1 MAMAAEARRAQF
13 EGLVRARVLRT
24 LIRARIYG
32 IAFVAVFA
40 SALAL
45 LDPDPV
51 RIGLFCTGIGV
62 IAVVSVVELRRIDD
76 PPTAGRLLFNV
87 LVMAVGQVFV
97 MLGAGGI
104 ASPLVPIQALFAA
117 MIAIVAPRS
126 LSAPSIAVV
135 ALPSIWVLAWLQS
148 TGAVLPSLRH
158 TLFEGLYVGAG
169 HGGWGPWIAALVYT
183 VMLFA
188 GLGLG
193 RYVRATIDDLVEQQ
207 VEDRERALEMHA
219 EQNRTATALAAEI
232 AHELKNPLASIK
244 GLGALVQKDVT
255 GQVAER
261 LAVMRREVD
270 RMQTTLDEFLAY
282 SRPLVPIEAQEVD
295 LVELCREVAEMVE
308 GVAQERRTS
317 VVVTGSAE
325 CVRCDPRKLRAVIV
339 NLVQNALDA
348 SREGGEVRIELSARA
363 GGGIELRVLD
373 RGAGIDPSVAARLF
387 EVGATTKARG
397 NGIGLPLSRGL
408 VRQHGGDLVLERR
421 EGGGAVAIVT
431 IPPALPGASASEGEA
446 A

>member
-1 MAMAAEARRAQF
+1 MAMAAQARREQF
-13 EGLVRARVLRT
+13 EELVRARVLRT
-24 LIRARIYG
+24 LIRARI
-32 IAFVAVFA
+32 VAIGLVALFA
-40 SALAL
+40 SMLVL

-51 RIGLFCTGIGV
+51 RIGLFCFGIGV
-62 IAVVSVVELRRIDD
+62 IGVVSIVELRRIDL
-76 PPTAGRLLFNV
+76 PPTPGRLLFNV

-104 ASPLVPIQALFAA
+104 ASPLVPIQVLFAA

-126 LSAPSIAVV
+126 LSAPSIVLV

-148 TGAVLPSLRH
+148 TGAILPSLRH

-169 HGGWGPWIAALVYT
+169 HGGLGPWIAAGMYT
-183 VMLFA
+183 LMLFA

-193 RYVRATIDDLVEQQ
+193 RFVRATLDDLVEQQ

-219 EQNRTATALAAEI
+219 EQNRTATSLTAEI

-244 GLGALVQKDVT
+244 GLAALVQKDAS
-255 GQVAER
+255 GQLAER
-261 LAVMRREVD
+261 VGVMRREVD
-270 RMQTTLDEFLAY
+270 RMQATLDEFLAY
-282 SRPLVPIEAQEVD
+282 SRPLVPLEAQEVD
-295 LVELCREVAEMVE
+295 LGALCREVIEMHE
-308 GVAQERRTS
+308 GVAQERS
-317 VVVTGSAE
+317 VSVTLSGE
-325 CVRCDPRKLRAVIV
+325 VGGMRCDPRKLRAVIV

-348 SREGGEVRIELSARA
+348 SREGGEVRLELTRRA
-363 GGGIELRVLD
+363 DRVELRVLD
-373 RGAGIDPSVAARLF
+373 RGAGIDPNVAARLF
-387 EVGATTKARG
+387 EVGATTKPRG

-421 EGGGAVAIVT
+421 EGGGAAAIVT
-431 IPPALPGASASEGEA
+431 LPTVLPESTREGAA